1 MNKIILMC
9 GIPGSGKSTYAKENM
24 CPAFDEYVSRD
35 EVRFSI
41 VREDE
46 EYFSHE
52 GEVFNVFIKRIVKQL
67 KSGATVWVDATHL
80 TKSSR
85 LKLLRAIPVKLDCID
100 LIWMNT
106 PCEVALERNENRK
119 GTRAYVPP
127 SVIKRMFYQMEPP
140 EFQEDKFHYNTIIE
154 VSPEEK
160 VVRKEVE
167 A

>member
-1 MNKIILMC
+1 MNKIIILA
-9 GIPGSGKSTYAKENM
+9 GIPGSGKSTYAKANM

-52 GEVFNVFIKRIVKQL
+52 GEVFNTFIKRIVKHL

-80 TKSSR
+80 TKASR
-85 LKLLRAIPVKLDCID
+85 LKLLRAIPIKLDRIE
-100 LIWMNT
+100 LVWMNT
-106 PCEVALERNENRK
+106 PCELALERNENRQ

-140 EFQEDKFHYNTIIE
+140 EFREDQFYYSKIYE
-154 VSPEEK
+154 VSPEE
-160 VVRKEVE
+160 VVIREEVE
-167 A
+167 K